1 MRILDIIE
9 KKKLGEELSKEE
21 ISFWIKGL
29 CSGDIPDYQTSAL
42 LMAIRL
48 KGMNQEE
55 TVNLC
60 QEMVHSGDILDLSEI
75 EGIKADKHST
85 GGVGDKTSL
94 VLGPLVAS
102 CGLKIAKMSGRGLG
116 HTGGTLDKLES
127 ISGLN
132 IFLSEDEFK
141 KQVAEIG
148 IAIVGQTGELVPADK
163 KLYALRDVTATVDS
177 IPLISSSIMSKKLAA
192 GSDTIL
198 LDVKYGKGAFM
209 HTVEDAKKLAKTM
222 ISIGKSLGKNTMAMI
237 TDMNAPLG
245 RTIGNALEI
254 KEAVLTLKGQGEESF
269 TEFIISAAKIML
281 MQGKI
286 TSDEAE
292 ADKML
297 RENIKNGKAFLKF
310 KEMVRSQGGNVDQ
323 IDDLDLLPKSKHIE
337 DMKSKE
343 EGYISKIN
351 SEELGI
357 LSMKLGGGRKK
368 KEDKINYAVG
378 IIMDKKVGDY
388 VKIGDSLG
396 QIHYDDLLDKQLIDS
411 FYQAY
416 EFSKNKVEKIKVID
430 NFLTIVLP

>member
-29 CSGDIPDYQTSAL
+29 CSGEIPDYQTSAL

-132 IFLSEDEFK
+132 IFLSEEEFK

-416 EFSKNKVEKIKVID
+416 EFSKNKVEKIKVIEEI
-430 NFLTIVLP
+430 LK

>member
-9 KKKLGEELSKEE
+9 KKKLGEQLSKEE

-297 RENIKNGKAFLKF
+297 RENIKNGKSFLKF

-416 EFSKNKVEKIKVID
+416 EFSKNKVEKIKVIEEI
-430 NFLTIVLP
+430 LK

>member
-396 QIHYDDLLDKQLIDS
+396 QIHYDDLLEKQLIDG

-416 EFSKNKVEKIKVID
+416 EFSKNKVEKIKVIEEI
-430 NFLTIVLP
+430 LK

>member
-48 KGMNQEE
+48 KGMNQGE

-416 EFSKNKVEKIKVID
+416 EFSKNKVEKIKVIEEI
-430 NFLTIVLP
+430 LK

>member
-9 KKKLGEELSKEE
+9 KKKLGEQLSKEE

-281 MQGKI
+281 VQGKI

-416 EFSKNKVEKIKVID
+416 EFSKNKVEKIKVIEEI
-430 NFLTIVLP
+430 LK

>member
-9 KKKLGEELSKEE
+9 KKKLGEQLTNEE

-60 QEMVHSGDILDLSEI
+60 QEMVHSGDILDLSDI
-75 EGIKADKHST
+75 DGIKADKHST

-132 IFLSEDEFK
+132 IFLSEEEFK

-281 MQGKI
+281 TQGKI

-416 EFSKNKVEKIKVID
+416 EFSKNKVEKIKVIEEI
-430 NFLTIVLP
+430 LK

>member
-9 KKKLGEELSKEE
+9 KKKLGEQLSKEE

-132 IFLSEDEFK
+132 IFLSEEEFK

-416 EFSKNKVEKIKVID
+416 EFSKNKVEKIKVIEEI
-430 NFLTIVLP
+430 LK

>member
-396 QIHYDDLLDKQLIDS
+396 QIHYDDLFDKQLIDS

-416 EFSKNKVEKIKVID
+416 EFSKNKVEKIKVIEEI
-430 NFLTIVLP
+430 LK

>member
-209 HTVEDAKKLAKTM
+209 HTVEDAKTLAKTM

-416 EFSKNKVEKIKVID
+416 EFSKNKVEKIKVIEEI
-430 NFLTIVLP
+430 LK

>member
-132 IFLSEDEFK
+132 IFLSEEEFK

-310 KEMVRSQGGNVDQ
+310 KEMVRFQGGNVDQ

-416 EFSKNKVEKIKVID
+416 EFSKNKVEKIKVIEEI
-430 NFLTIVLP
+430 LK

>member
-60 QEMVHSGDILDLSEI
+60 QEMVHSGDILDLSDI
-75 EGIKADKHST
+75 DGIKADKHST

-245 RTIGNALEI
+245 RTIGNTLEI

-396 QIHYDDLLDKQLIDS
+396 QIYYDDLLDKQLIDS

-416 EFSKNKVEKIKVID
+416 EFSKNKVEKIKVIEEI
-430 NFLTIVLP
+430 LK

>member
-310 KEMVRSQGGNVDQ
+310 KEMVRFQGGNVDQ

-396 QIHYDDLLDKQLIDS
+396 QIHYDDLLDKKLIDS

-416 EFSKNKVEKIKVID
+416 EFSKNKVEKIKVIEEI
-430 NFLTIVLP
+430 LK

>member
-222 ISIGKSLGKNTMAMI
+222 ISLGKSLGKNTMAMI

-416 EFSKNKVEKIKVID
+416 EFSKNKVEKIKVIEEI
-430 NFLTIVLP
+430 LK

>member
-9 KKKLGEELSKEE
+9 KKKLGEQLTKEE

-60 QEMVHSGDILDLSEI
+60 QEMVHSGDILDLSDI
-75 EGIKADKHST
+75 DGIKADKHST

-416 EFSKNKVEKIKVID
+416 EFSKNKVEKIKVIEEI
-430 NFLTIVLP
+430 LK

>member
-148 IAIVGQTGELVPADK
+148 IAIVGQTGELVHADK

-416 EFSKNKVEKIKVID
+416 EFSKNKVEKIKVIEEI
-430 NFLTIVLP
+430 LK

>member
-323 IDDLDLLPKSKHIE
+323 IDDLYLLPKSKHIE

-416 EFSKNKVEKIKVID
+416 EFSKNKVEKIKVIEEI
-430 NFLTIVLP
+430 LK

>member
-9 KKKLGEELSKEE
+9 KKKLGEQLSKEE

-310 KEMVRSQGGNVDQ
+310 KEMVRFQGGNVDQ

-396 QIHYDDLLDKQLIDS
+396 QIHYDDLLDKKLIDS

-416 EFSKNKVEKIKVID
+416 EFSKNKVEKIKVIEEI
-430 NFLTIVLP
+430 LK

>member
-222 ISIGKSLGKNTMAMI
+222 ISIGKSLDKNTMAMI

-416 EFSKNKVEKIKVID
+416 EFSKNKVEKIKVIEEI
-430 NFLTIVLP
+430 LK

>member
-9 KKKLGEELSKEE
+9 KKKLGEQLTKEE

-416 EFSKNKVEKIKVID
+416 EFSKNKVEKIKVIEEI
-430 NFLTIVLP
+430 LK

>member
-9 KKKLGEELSKEE
+9 KKKLGEQLSKEE

-29 CSGDIPDYQTSAL
+29 CSGEIPDYQTSAL

-254 KEAVLTLKGQGEESF
+254 KEAVLTLKGKGEESF

-416 EFSKNKVEKIKVID
+416 EFSKNKVEKIKVIEEI
-430 NFLTIVLP
+430 LK

>member
-9 KKKLGEELSKEE
+9 KKKLGEQLSKEE

-42 LMAIRL
+42 LMAICL

-416 EFSKNKVEKIKVID
+416 EFSKNKVEKIKVIEEI
-430 NFLTIVLP
+430 LK

>member
-9 KKKLGEELSKEE
+9 KKKLGEQLSKEE

-60 QEMVHSGDILDLSEI
+60 QEMVHSGDILDLSDI

-116 HTGGTLDKLES
+116 HTGGPLDKLES

-416 EFSKNKVEKIKVID
+416 EFSKNKVEKIKVIEEI
-430 NFLTIVLP
+430 LK

>member
-1 MRILDIIE
+1 MRILDVIE

-416 EFSKNKVEKIKVID
+416 EFSKNKVEKIKVIEEI
-430 NFLTIVLP
+430 LK

>member
-269 TEFIISAAKIML
+269 TEFIIFAAKIML

-416 EFSKNKVEKIKVID
+416 EFSKNKVEKIKVIEEI
-430 NFLTIVLP
+430 LK

>member
-323 IDDLDLLPKSKHIE
+323 IDDLDLLPKSKYIE

-396 QIHYDDLLDKQLIDS
+396 QIYYDDLLDKQLIDS

-416 EFSKNKVEKIKVID
+416 EFSKNKVEKIKVIEEI
-430 NFLTIVLP
+430 LK

>member
-343 EGYISKIN
+343 EGYIFKIN

-416 EFSKNKVEKIKVID
+416 EFSKNKVEKIKVIEEI
-430 NFLTIVLP
+430 LK

>member
-388 VKIGDSLG
+388 VKIGDSLV

-416 EFSKNKVEKIKVID
+416 EFSKNKVEKIKVIEEI
-430 NFLTIVLP
+430 LK

>member
-1 MRILDIIE
+1 
-9 KKKLGEELSKEE
+9 
-21 ISFWIKGL
+21 
-29 CSGDIPDYQTSAL
+29 
-42 LMAIRL
+42 MAIRL

-60 QEMVHSGDILDLSEI
+60 QEMVHSGDILDLSDI
-75 EGIKADKHST
+75 DGIKADKHST

-132 IFLSEDEFK
+132 IFLSEEEFK

-281 MQGKI
+281 TQGKI

-297 RENIKNGKAFLKF
+297 RANIKNGKAFLKF

-388 VKIGDSLG
+388 VRIGDSLG

-416 EFSKNKVEKIKVID
+416 EFSKNKVEKIKVIEEI
-430 NFLTIVLP
+430 LK

>member
-29 CSGDIPDYQTSAL
+29 CSGEIPDYQTSAL

-416 EFSKNKVEKIKVID
+416 EFSKNKVEKIKVIEEI
-430 NFLTIVLP
+430 LK

>member
-388 VKIGDSLG
+388 VKMGDSLG

-416 EFSKNKVEKIKVID
+416 EFSKNKVEKIKVIEEI
-430 NFLTIVLP
+430 LK

>member
-60 QEMVHSGDILDLSEI
+60 QEMVHSGDILDLSDI

-132 IFLSEDEFK
+132 IFLSEEEFK

-310 KEMVRSQGGNVDQ
+310 KEMVRFQGGNVDQ

-416 EFSKNKVEKIKVID
+416 EFSKNKVEKIKVIEEI
-430 NFLTIVLP
+430 LK